1 MLLMVQVTVEL
12 PGDMDPAA
20 LQDIGEA
27 ELKRAH
33 ELIQAGSLR
42 KIWRVVGARAN
53 FSIWETDTLEEFHA
67 NISSLPM
74 HPYMT
79 VNVTPIIEHPAT
91 QAYEANIGPF
101 PTI

>member
-1 MLLMVQVTVEL
+1 MLLMVNITVEL
-12 PGDMDPAA
+12 PGDMDPEKVKEIADSETNRA
-20 LQDIGEA
+20 L
-27 ELKRAH
+27 
-33 ELIQAGSLR
+33 ELIQAGKIR

-53 FSIWETDTLEEFHA
+53 FSIWETDTLEDFHA

-74 HPYMT
+74 HPFMT

-91 QAYEANIGPF
+91 QAYESRVGPF